1 MGPGTMNRAERLRR
15 PTRRAL
21 LANRL
26 ALRLAQ
32 RFLRRPPQPAGGR
45 PQVTILLM
53 NAYVMT
59 GVTRAVFNLAAH
71 LAGRYDVEVV
81 SVLRHPGRPFFPFP
95 ANVRVTTVDDQRE
108 EASVQGWRGSVQ
120 RALRRF
126 RARTLYPVDMAAPN
140 VTLWTDLRL
149 VRRLGRLRAGV
160 LITTRP
166 SLNMLGARA
175 ARPGVAVVAQ
185 EHRDL
190 TRRGPQVHASMRRL
204 YPGLDAL
211 AVLTDT
217 DRRRYQEL
225 LRGEVRVVTIPNSV
239 PELPG
244 GRSEL
249 TEPTVLAVGR
259 LTGQKGFDLLIPAF
273 ARATRDEPDWALR
286 ICGSGPLRKELNALA
301 AEHRAAERVTLH
313 GKVRA
318 RRVAEYMEQA
328 SIFVLSSRSEGFPVV
343 LLEAMSKGL
352 PVVSFDCPT
361 GPADIVEHGRTGL
374 LVPPE
379 DTDALGDAILELIRD
394 EPKRRRFGAAAA
406 ERAADYSV
414 GHIGARWDHLLAEL
428 LQTPRFDASESNR
441 TTPQIAASPVPED
454 RGRAESRW

>member
-1 MGPGTMNRAERLRR
+1 
-15 PTRRAL
+15 
-21 LANRL
+21 
-26 ALRLAQ
+26 
-32 RFLRRPPQPAGGR
+32 
-45 PQVTILLM
+45 M

-59 GVTRAVFNLAAH
+59 GVTRAVFNLATY
-71 LAGRYDVEVV
+71 LAGRYEVEVV
-81 SVLRHPGRPFFPFP
+81 SVLRHRDRPFFPFP
-95 ANVRVTTVDDQRE
+95 RGVRVTTVDDQRE
-108 EASVQGWRGSVQ
+108 EAAVPGWRGTVQ
-120 RALRRF
+120 RVLRRF

-140 VTLWTDLRL
+140 TTLWTDLRL
-149 VRRLGRLRAGV
+149 VRRLGRLPAGV

-190 TRRGPQVHASMRRL
+190 TRRGPAVHASMRRL

-217 DRRRYQEL
+217 DRRRYQAL
-225 LRGEVRVVTIPNSV
+225 LRGETRVVTIPNSV
-239 PELPG
+239 PKLPG
-244 GRSEL
+244 GRSGL
-249 TEPTVLAVGR
+249 TKPMVLAVGR
-259 LTGQKGFDLLIPAF
+259 LTDQKGFDLLIPAF
-273 ARATRDEPDWALR
+273 ARVSRDEPDWGLR
-286 ICGSGPLRKELNALA
+286 ICGSGPLRKQLNQLA
-301 AEHRAAERVTLH
+301 AEHGAAERVTLH

-379 DTDALGDAILELIRD
+379 DTEALADAMLELIRD

-406 ERAADYSV
+406 ERAADYSMAR
-414 GHIGARWDHLLAEL
+414 IGARWNELLTEL
-428 LQTPRFDASESNR
+428 LQTPGLDGRRANLG
-441 TTPQIAASPVPED
+441 TPQNAASPAPEA
-454 RGRAESRW
+454 RRRAESRW